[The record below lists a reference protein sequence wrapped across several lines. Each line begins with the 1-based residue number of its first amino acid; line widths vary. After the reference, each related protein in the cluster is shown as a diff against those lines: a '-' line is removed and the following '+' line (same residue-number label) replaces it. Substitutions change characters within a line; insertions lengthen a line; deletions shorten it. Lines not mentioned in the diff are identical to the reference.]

1 MAALRATGG
10 VYSREIDGLTAAEIY
25 AKYVTEGDGIA
36 LFYHGPLSNWW
47 RAPYEHGG
55 RAFNCTEQQM
65 MVSKAMLNGDWAS
78 VDVIMACD
86 GAWDGTQR
94 DFNKYP
100 REQQRLGRLV
110 KNPATGAFD
119 PKVWDALCV
128 DLVTVA
134 NLPKYAQHPLLLEVL
149 ALSKGR
155 LLVEASPIDRI
166 WGIGLRRDD
175 PRALD
180 PAQWQGKNY
189 LGQVL
194 TRVRRYLCG
203 F

>member
-100 REQQRLGRLV
+100 REQQRL
-110 KNPATGAFD
+110 
-119 PKVWDALCV
+119 
-128 DLVTVA
+128 VTVA